1 MEKQV
6 WQGPNCDGDCI
17 KTSPKLQLLWGVPG
31 LQWSVSISIVQGRN
45 SGEPATGSWVA
56 KAHWCMWGVKA
67 GPCGPIQQTTV
78 LKLKLLKEVMLV
90 LVERCQD
97 TQYTAVCCVWGCIA
111 ADQSGCPCW
120 PLSTD
125 KHMAPGCTMG
135 RRQGGMLW
143 ATFCWETL
151 GLFIHV
157 DVTLRH
163 NTYKYCLRP
172 CTPFRGNGIPQWPWP
187 FSAV

>member
-90 LVERCQD
+90 ERCQD
-97 TQYTAVCCVWGCIA
+97 TQYTAVCCVWGCRVSQGA
-111 ADQSGCPCW
+111 HADPCPPTNTWHQDALWEEGKLACFGQRSAGKPW
-120 PLSTD
+120 VFLS
-125 KHMAPGCTMG
+125 MW
-135 RRQGGMLW
+135 MLLW
-143 ATFCWETL
+143 D
-151 GLFIHV
+151 I
-157 DVTLRH
+157 
-163 NTYKYCLRP
+163 
-172 CTPFRGNGIPQWPWP
+172 TPI
-187 FSAV
+187 SIV